1 MAGQRILVISGA
13 GLTVHRRHGRK
24 LPAPFAFA
32 PHDEGH
38 ARFARYIE
46 RHPNDV
52 TRVIADVVEETPNPL
67 GDWFR
72 IGDRF
77 EGLADQTR
85 SVTESR
91 GYALA
96 QGEG

>member
-1 MAGQRILVISGA
+1 MATGGSG
-13 GLTVHRRHGRK
+13 HGFK
-24 LPAPFAFA
+24 FGGSLGA
-32 PHDEGH
+32 
-38 ARFARYIE
+38 
-46 RHPNDV
+46 
-52 TRVIADVVEETPNPL
+52 VIADAVEDVPNPL

-85 SVTESR
+85 AVMESR
-91 GYALA
+91 GYALT